1 MVQDLRSGKKNVQM
15 SESGSDIESVVAEGF
30 KLFNL
35 VDLGDVVEVLECIM
49 SARSLYIF
57 LTVDVKAFL
66 LIKVDD

>member
-1 MVQDLRSGKKNVQM
+1 M
-15 SESGSDIESVVAEGF
+15 SESRSDIESVVAEGF
-30 KLFNL
+30 KLFSL

-49 SARSLYIF
+49 SARNLYIF